1 MRELLATLL
10 QGQAWKRPWKNSR
23 GTVDDLPVRIGG
35 SEYVRIKS
43 APLRVP
49 EMDQTLIWVV
59 ACLLSFGVVM
69 VYSATIALPDSPR
82 FAHLSQYN
90 FLLGQLKWLAI
101 GMVAATVA
109 FHVPMGWWERFS
121 PWIFVIMLAMLVAV
135 LVPGVGVVYNKAR
148 RWINFGVFTFQPA
161 ELLKIVTPLYVA
173 GYMVRRIENGDGFMR
188 TVFPL
193 VGIVGLLGVLLMAQP
208 DMGTLIVVSMIALG
222 ILWLG
227 GVNWRIF
234 SIVVALVVLVMAT
247 ILYFSDMRR
256 ARLLAFMNPWDPEIA
271 KNKGYQLTQ
280 ALIALGRGEV
290 WGVGLGASVEKLHWL
305 PEPYT
310 DFLLAVIGEEL
321 GLVGVVCVAL
331 SFMWLTRRI
340 MLIGR
345 EAIVVD
351 RLYSGLVAQGVA
363 LWLGFQ
369 AFIHIGVNLGA
380 LPTKGLTLPLMSYGG
395 SALVVNLVAI
405 AIVLRIDAEN
415 RQLSYRGRA

>member
-1 MRELLATLL
+1 
-10 QGQAWKRPWKNSR
+10 
-23 GTVDDLPVRIGG
+23 
-35 SEYVRIKS
+35 
-43 APLRVP
+43 
-49 EMDQTLIWVV
+49 
-59 ACLLSFGVVM
+59 
-69 VYSATIALPDSPR
+69 
-82 FAHLSQYN
+82 
-90 FLLGQLKWLAI
+90 
-101 GMVAATVA
+101 
-109 FHVPMGWWERFS
+109 
-121 PWIFVIMLAMLVAV
+121 
-135 LVPGVGVVYNKAR
+135 
-148 RWINFGVFTFQPA
+148 
-161 ELLKIVTPLYVA
+161 
-173 GYMVRRIENGDGFMR
+173 MVRRIENGDGFMR

-227 GVNWRIF
+227 GVSGRIF
-234 SIVVALVVLVMAT
+234 SIVVALVVLVMSA

-280 ALIALGRGEV
+280 ALIALSRGEV